1 MAEEQDKTH
10 RLLFHFPRMIKD
22 LVRLSLGGE
31 WVERLDFNTLER
43 VPERLLSQEL
53 VRREQDVLW
62 RIRYLPDGK
71 PENNDEHPP
80 SRPRIYLDDEEI
92 EYLVDED
99 EYFYVYLH
107 IEHQSRPRI
116 RMALDMVTY
125 KLLALQDLTRGEFQ
139 LGDKLPGFF
148 SMVFYNGEAAWN
160 ASTSLLEMLPTIK
173 GAPEGLDF
181 WSYKLIDVQR
191 LDLEELVE
199 ADSPLSGLFRLAQ
212 LGDVGDLK
220 QVAAELQATLG
231 PEDEEL
237 TVAFVTF
244 INEAVLPKLTPKGE
258 RRLRIEDL
266 QEVPTMVTQRIERIT
281 QGWLLEGKREGE
293 QIGIRKGQLA
303 MLRRQLEHRF
313 GQLPREAIECL
324 ERADVDLLLEWSD
337 RVLTAAKLDDI
348 FPRGTPAGQSAFAK
362 VRKKARPKPR

>member
-22 LVRLSLGGE
+22 LIRLSLGGE
-31 WVERLDFNTLER
+31 WVERLDFDTLER
-43 VPERLLSQEL
+43 VPERLLSREL

-62 RIRYLPDGK
+62 RIRYLPEGQRKRNARD
-71 PENNDEHPP
+71 PAN
-80 SRPRIYLDDEEI
+80 RPRIYLDDEEI
-92 EYLVDED
+92 EYLLDED

-125 KLLALQDLTRGEFQ
+125 KLLALQDLTHDDFR

-148 SMVFYNGEAAWN
+148 SMVFYNGEATWN
-160 ASTSLLEMLPTIK
+160 VSTSLLEMLPTIE
-173 GAPEGLDF
+173 GTPEGLDF

-191 LDLEELVE
+191 LDLKELVG
-199 ADSPLSGLFRLAQ
+199 ADSPLLGLFRLEQ

-237 TVAFVTF
+237 TAAFVTF

-258 RRLRIEDL
+258 QRLRIEDL
-266 QEVPTMVTQRIERIT
+266 QEVPTMVTQRIEKIT
-281 QGWLLEGKREGE
+281 QGWLLEGKREGKREGKKEGRREGE

-303 MLRRQLEHRF
+303 MLRRQLEHKF
-313 GQLPREAIECL
+313 GKLPREAIERL

-348 FPRGTPAGQSAFAK
+348 F
-362 VRKKARPKPR
+362 